1 MKNWFLGLDAKERKI
16 VLVIAALVTLLF
28 LYGFIWK
35 PLVSDYRSLKSG
47 VAQQQETLSWMRGA
61 AQKIQQLK
69 RSSAGANGGLRGRSL
84 LAVVDQLARSGG
96 LGDSIKRIEP
106 DGKKAVKVWMD
117 GVAFDPMMTWLGQ
130 LSNSYQ
136 VQPKAISIE
145 QADRGR
151 VNVRI
156 TLLEPSA

>member
-1 MKNWFLGLDAKERKI
+1 MKSWLLGLDAKERKI
-16 VLVIAALVTLLF
+16 VLVMAGVVTFLF

-35 PLVSDYRSLKSG
+35 PIVSDYQSLKSG
-47 VAQQQETLSWMRGA
+47 VAQQQETLSWMQGA

-69 RSSAGANGGLRGRSL
+69 RSSGGGGLRGRSL

-96 LGDSIKRIEP
+96 LGASIKRIEP

-117 GVAFDPMMTWLGQ
+117 GVAFDPMMTWLGK
-130 LSNSYQ
+130 LSSTYQ
-136 VQPKAISIE
+136 VQPKAITIE
-145 QADRGR
+145 QAGKGR

-156 TLLEPSA
+156 TLLEPAV